1 MAGNVLSAQITA
13 DGSKFT
19 KTLAELGSQLKRFQD
34 ALKTTNS
41 VESFNR
47 LTRAIDATKSRIG
60 AIGNVQDPFKK
71 VTQSSGAATQSLIN
85 VGRVAQ
91 DLPFG
96 FIGIANNLNP
106 LLESFQRL
114 KAESGSTSTALK
126 SLVGGLAG
134 PAGIGVA
141 LSVVSSLLI
150 SFGGALFGSKD
161 ASMASADALKE
172 FSDAADDAKKSI
184 EGLTSALQFA
194 NELGGINIKIRGQ
207 SDLANL
213 KEQSIAQQQ
222 FVVDLT
228 AQKDKLK
235 VIGEQI
241 VKNTEL
247 SAEDQAKAI
256 ENNAKDV
263 EDAGN
268 KVVDAERKRDLLF
281 RQIALQR
288 VEDAKDAAK
297 KAKEARDKEVAD
309 TISKAKELASF
320 FQDRSIRDIQFA
332 DDPFENLQQTFKRAK
347 DFIKKVDLK
356 GEVINARDFKLP
368 IGFDFNVVD
377 LGKTEEKFDKAFQK
391 VLDQYPDLQEK
402 LGKEI
407 ETLTKRNPILIKG
420 IQIQLDIEAAKKKLL
435 QQSQDLVNSIQGAV
449 EGAIVGLAET
459 LGEALSG
466 KDIGKQLFSVIGD
479 LIEQIGKALIK
490 FGLVKSGLDAI
501 LANPLALPGGAAIAL
516 GIAAVAIGS
525 LVKNI
530 KVSGQ
535 RAMGGP
541 VVGGNAYLV
550 GERGPEIFR
559 PNNSGTIIPN
569 NRISGSRPNA
579 GGTQLYGTVK
589 VSGADLILAISN
601 ASKSQRRLN

>member
-19 KTLAELGSQLKRFQD
+19 KTLGELGSQLKRFQD
-34 ALKTTNS
+34 ALKNTSS

-47 LTRAIDATKSRIG
+47 LNRAIESTKSRM
-60 AIGNVQDPFKK
+60 ASLGNVADPFKK

-150 SFGGALFGSKD
+150 SFGSALFGTKD
-161 ASMASADALKE
+161 ASNASADALAR
-172 FSDAADDAKKSI
+172 FGDIADDAKKSV
-184 EGLTSALQFA
+184 EGLTTALQFA
-194 NELGGINIKIRGQ
+194 NELGAINVKIGGLGELQ
-207 SDLANL
+207 DLR
-213 KEQSIAQQQ
+213 EQSVAQR
-222 FVVDLT
+222 FFGEELVD
-228 AQKDKLK
+228 QRDKLK
-235 VIGEQI
+235 KVQDQI
-241 VKNTEL
+241 TADQSLSFEDRQKALDKNI
-247 SAEDQAKAI
+247 AEVQDINKKI
-256 ENNAKDV
+256 EDS
-263 EDAGN
+263 D
-268 KVVDAERKRDLLF
+268 RTQRLIY
-281 RQIALQR
+281 RRIALQK
-288 VEDAKDAAK
+288 VEDAKEAAK
-297 KAKEARDKEVAD
+297 KAKEVRDKEVAD
-309 TISKAKELASF
+309 TISKAKELAAF
-320 FQDRSIRDIQFA
+320 FQDRSIRDIKFA
-332 DDPFENLQQTFKRAK
+332 DDPFENLQQTFERAK
-347 DFIKKVDLK
+347 QFIKKVDLK

-377 LGKTEEKFDKAFQK
+377 IGKAEEKFDKAFKK

-407 ETLTKRNPILIKG
+407 ENLTKRNPILIQG
-420 IQIQLDIEAAKKKLL
+420 LQIQLDIEAAKKKLL
-435 QQSQDLVNSIQGAV
+435 QQSQDLANAIQGAI

-459 LGEALSG
+459 LGNILG
-466 KDIGKQLFSVIGD
+466 GQDVGKQLFNIIGD
-479 LIEQIGKALIK
+479 LISQIGKALIK
-490 FGLVKSGLDAI
+490 FGIVKSGLDAI
-501 LANPLALPGGAAIAL
+501 LKNPIALPGGAAIAL

-530 KVSGQ
+530 KVQGQ
-535 RAMGGP
+535 RAVGGP
-541 VVGGNAYLV
+541 VTGGNAYLV

-569 NRISGSRPNA
+569 NRIGGARPNG